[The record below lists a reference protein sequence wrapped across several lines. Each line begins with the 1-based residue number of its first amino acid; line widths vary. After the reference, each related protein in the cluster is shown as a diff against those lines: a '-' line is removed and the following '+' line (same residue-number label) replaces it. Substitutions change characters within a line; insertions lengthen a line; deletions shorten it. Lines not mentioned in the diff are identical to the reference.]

1 LEDDLMYLDENFL
14 NILMNNL
21 RKLFYPEEW
30 INIDMSISKSELFT
44 MLLVDQNREIIMSQI
59 ADYINV
65 PMSTATGIV
74 DRLVKNG
81 YLKRE
86 RSDSDRRVVV
96 IMLTEKGKNLVNE
109 LKALIFKY
117 INLINDELTDEER
130 QLIFKLFNKI
140 INILSRRDDQRETD
154 EQKSTIKKIEIE

>member
-1 LEDDLMYLDENFL
+1 
-14 NILMNNL
+14 
-21 RKLFYPEEW
+21 
-30 INIDMSISKSELFT
+30 
-44 MLLVDQNREIIMSQI
+44 
-59 ADYINV
+59 
-65 PMSTATGIV
+65 
-74 DRLVKNG
+74 
-81 YLKRE
+81 
-86 RSDSDRRVVV
+86 
-96 IMLTEKGKNLVNE
+96 MLTEKGKNLVNE